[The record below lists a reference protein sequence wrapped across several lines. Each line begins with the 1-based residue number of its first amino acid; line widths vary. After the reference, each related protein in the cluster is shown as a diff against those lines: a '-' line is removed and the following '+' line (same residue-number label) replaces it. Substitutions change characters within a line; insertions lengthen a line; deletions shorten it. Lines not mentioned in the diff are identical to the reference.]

1 MDRIDEFLKSPLNK
15 SKEDKS
21 FSQGK
26 EHTCPSEEIIACYLD
41 NLLNDTEREKVEEH
55 LTRCGDCLQQ
65 TILLHGLRKETKENG
80 YMETPTEVI
89 RRAKEIWISKLI
101 LATDIE
107 KFLRSKGKNQQWFNN
122 LNSRGYHFLPKP
134 IVTPRLEF
142 SRTENKVIPRGRLVF
157 YPEEILAYLDKIIYR
172 QDQLGLSYKQI
183 ESDPEIKLEQNKLNI
198 LVEAEIGISSRVKD
212 TGFFDNFESAKANLA
227 KAFKWNHKSWFRNF
241 LDKIN
246 RDCKQHRKDYF
257 ALHKEMRERALNNN
271 LIDDN
276 LWLQKVLLGSSIDY
290 CYLVMEEVIK
300 HAGKMVK
307 DEKISMEE
315 WFETIRN
322 LKR

>member
-1 MDRIDEFLKSPLNK
+1 MKTWQSGLITTDKIKSHLKL
-15 SKEDKS
+15 
-21 FSQGK
+21 
-26 EHTCPSEEIIACYLD
+26 
-41 NLLNDTEREKVEEH
+41 
-55 LTRCGDCLQQ
+55 
-65 TILLHGLRKETKENG
+65 
-80 YMETPTEVI
+80 
-89 RRAKEIWISKLI
+89 
-101 LATDIE
+101 
-107 KFLRSKGKNQQWFNN
+107 KGKNQQWFNN
-122 LNSRGYHFLPKP
+122 LNSRGYHFLPKA

-142 SRTENKVIPRGRLVF
+142 SRTKKKVIPRGRLVF
-157 YPEEILAYLDKIIYR
+157 YPKEILAYLDKIIYR
-172 QDQLGLSYKQI
+172 QDQRGLSYKKI
-183 ESDPEIKLEQNKLNI
+183 ESDPEIKSEQNKLNL
-198 LVEAEIGISSRVKD
+198 LVEAETGISSRVKD
-212 TGFFDNFESAKANLA
+212 TGFFDNFESAKANLV
-227 KAFKWNHKSWFRNF
+227 KALKWNHKSWLRNF
-241 LDKIN
+241 LDKIS

-290 CYLVMEEVIK
+290 SYLVMEEVIK